1 MKRAWVIPVVAGFAV
16 VLTSCVGY
24 GYPGTGS
31 GYGTGYPPP
40 GGGYGNPD
48 YGNPAYGN
56 PGYGS
61 TIRCESNDNRTQ
73 YCSADTRGGVR
84 LSRQI
89 SGSSCIQGRTWGYEQ
104 NRIWVSQGCRAE
116 FITGSGGGN
125 GPGYGNPG
133 YGNGQVV
140 RCESQDG
147 RQRRCNVRVGGGVQ
161 LSKQLS
167 NTRCIEGRNW
177 GWDRSGI
184 WVNGGCRGEFR
195 VY

>member
-1 MKRAWVIPVVAGFAV
+1 MKKTWRIPLIAGFAIA
-16 VLTSCVGY
+16 LTSCVGY

-31 GYGTGYPPP
+31 GYGTGYPPS
-40 GGGYGNPD
+40 GGGYGS
-48 YGNPAYGN
+48 
-56 PGYGS
+56 PGYGNS
-61 TIRCESNDNRTQ
+61 SYGNTIRCESNNNRTN
-73 YCSADTRGGVR
+73 YCSANTRGGVR

-89 SGSSCIQGRTWGYEQ
+89 SGSRCIQGRTWGYES

-116 FITGSGGGN
+116 FITGTGGAS
-125 GPGYGNPG
+125 GPGYGNPGNGNPG

-147 RQRRCNVRVGGGVQ
+147 RHRRCNVPVSSDVQ

-167 NTRCIEGRNW
+167 NTRCIQGRNW